1 MFCQFYTLYQNDL
14 EGLQKLKIRFKNNEI
29 MKNYFYRIYN
39 RLVINH
45 LIMFVSLVSFN
56 ITAQSTLSLTEAI
69 DIALKNNKSVK
80 SERLKADFHQKM
92 IETYKTIPNTT
103 ISGEFGQMNSSYFD
117 NRFAVSQSLSMPKVY
132 SSQKRV
138 LSEEWQSVIIGIAIK
153 EKELKKLVTEVYYN
167 IGFLNAKEQILMATD
182 TIFRNFKSKTEIRF
196 AKGESNILEKTMA
209 ATQLSD
215 LQIQIT
221 QLKKE
226 LAFSNAQMQ
235 LLLNSEMSFNVDQQ
249 SFLVPKSIVQN
260 SLISHPNLSY
270 IDQQRK
276 LNQAVIN
283 LEKAKLLPELNF
295 GLASMTMKGT
305 GSDDVTYDRWKRF
318 QSFDI
323 GVGIPL
329 FRKSQHAR
337 IAASELY
344 SKVID
349 QEYDA
354 EKQKLENAFQSLMYQ
369 LKSSNDQVVTFE
381 STVLPNANII
391 VSTATNQFN
400 NGEINYLDWVLLV
413 KQSLD
418 MRNNYVELVKA
429 RNEIIAQLSYLTE

>member
-1 MFCQFYTLYQNDL
+1 MT
-14 EGLQKLKIRFKNNEI
+14 I
-29 MKNYFYRIYN
+29 
-39 RLVINH
+39 
-45 LIMFVSLVSFN
+45 LISFFITISYAQTTISLSD
-56 ITAQSTLSLTEAI
+56 AI
-69 DIALKNNKSVK
+69 DMALKNNKLVK

-103 ISGEFGQMNSSYFD
+103 ISGEFGQMNSSFFD
-117 NRFAVSQSLSMPKVY
+117 NRFAVSQSFSMPKVY
-132 SSQKRV
+132 SNQKKV
-138 LSEEWQSVIIGIAIK
+138 LSAEWQSVMIGIAIK
-153 EKELKKLVTEVYYN
+153 EKELKKMVTEVYYH
-167 IGFLNAKEQILMATD
+167 LVYLKAKEQLLLSTD

-215 LQIQIT
+215 IQIQLT
-221 QLKKE
+221 QLNKE
-226 LAFSNAQMQ
+226 LSFSNAQMQ
-235 LLLNSEMSFNVDQQ
+235 LLLNSDTYIIVDQQ
-249 SFLVPKSIVQN
+249 SFLFPKSIVQN

-270 IDQQRK
+270 IEQQKK
-276 LNQAVIN
+276 LNQANID

-323 GVGIPL
+323 GVGIPI

-337 IAASELY
+337 IAATELY
-344 SKVID
+344 AKVID

-354 EKQKLENAFQSLMYQ
+354 EKQRLENTFQSFMYQ
-369 LKSSNDQVVTFE
+369 LKLSNEQVSLFE
-381 STVLPNANII
+381 ATVLPNANII
-391 VSTATNQFN
+391 VNTATNQFN
-400 NGEINYLDWVLLV
+400 NGEINYLDWVMLV

-418 MRNNYVELVKA
+418 LRNNYVELVKD
-429 RNEIIAQLSYLTE
+429 RNEIVAQLSYLTE